1 MGGERIECDD
11 TILLQEFDVSD
22 TAGRRVWRKGRLS
35 SRACDLCCE
44 YERTI
49 SMQIESYVYKS

>member
-22 TAGRRVWRKGRLS
+22 TAGRGVWRKGSLLS
-35 SRACDLCCE
+35 YAW
-44 YERTI
+44 
-49 SMQIESYVYKS
+49 